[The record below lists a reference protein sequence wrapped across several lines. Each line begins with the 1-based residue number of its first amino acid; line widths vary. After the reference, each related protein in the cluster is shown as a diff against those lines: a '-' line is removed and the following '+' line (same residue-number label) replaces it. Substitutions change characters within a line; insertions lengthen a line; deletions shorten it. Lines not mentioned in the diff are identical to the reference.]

1 MTPRHQHFFLSNDSL
16 ILAKVSDLWAFLQ
29 FRCLSFSD
37 QFTSGARF
45 EPAALFPSRS
55 QLTPSRLSFRPERT
69 AHCGSCSLLMQ
80 PPKRTGHSCRP
91 PFTMGRMAL
100 PPVDRSSSAL
110 PDPNLSLAGAWL
122 PRVATPCVPQVLV
135 SAKPCGHCTGRPTRP
150 TPMSHRASRASWR
163 ASERCGLPGLPSFV
177 LSLVCWLAAVL
188 FFFP

>member
-1 MTPRHQHFFLSNDSL
+1 MPVF
-16 ILAKVSDLWAFLQ
+16 
-29 FRCLSFSD
+29 
-37 QFTSGARF
+37 
-45 EPAALFPSRS
+45 
-55 QLTPSRLSFRPERT
+55 FRPVHLRGPLRT
-69 AHCGSCSLLMQ
+69 SSIVPIQISVNSVPSLFQTGADCALRKLLTADAATQAHRALL
-80 PPKRTGHSCRP
+80 PP